1 MICPRIGIDVNKSL
15 ASLKKEIFRKSIH
28 ICTAFVPLVFHFY
41 GNVVVVLLVLAG
53 IFYFVSEILRQ
64 KGISVPLISLI
75 TVTAARKRD
84 EDKIVFGPV
93 TLVLGV
99 VLALLLWQEKFAV
112 AGILALALGD
122 GFASLAGKTF
132 GRIQL
137 PFTGGKTAAG
147 SITCFFAIYSSSFI
161 VLKNT
166 EISLILAAA
175 GTVIEGLPLKD
186 FDNVFI
192 PVILGGMAQG
202 LFMAGF

>member
-192 PVILGGMAQG
+192 PVILGGMAQC

>member
-192 PVILGGMAQG
+192 PLILGGMAQG

>member
-99 VLALLLWQEKFAV
+99 VLALLLWQEK
-112 AGILALALGD
+112 LLD
-122 GFASLAGKTF
+122 GFNFLLQAEKL
-132 GRIQL
+132 L
-137 PFTGGKTAAG
+137 PEA
-147 SITCFFAIYSSSFI
+147 
-161 VLKNT
+161 
-166 EISLILAAA
+166 
-175 GTVIEGLPLKD
+175 
-186 FDNVFI
+186 
-192 PVILGGMAQG
+192 
-202 LFMAGF
+202 

>member
-1 MICPRIGIDVNKSL
+1 MICTRIGIDVNKSL
-15 ASLKKEIFRKSIH
+15 ASLEKEIFRKSIH

-112 AGILALALGD
+112 VGILALALGD

-175 GTVIEGLPLKD
+175 GTVIEALPLKD

-192 PVILGGMAQG
+192 PVILGGMAQC
-202 LFMAGF
+202 LFLAGF

>member
-202 LFMAGF
+202 LFLAGF